1 MPANF
6 CVGPKSYGI
15 GFPLEGW
22 SLTVPVPEFPNLVVL
37 RIFGFNDC
45 PSLPGAS
52 VDPTRVV
59 DYFAIAIFASPKR

>member
-22 SLTVPVPEFPNLVVL
+22 SLVVPVGVPQSRSSENF
-37 RIFGFNDC
+37 
-45 PSLPGAS
+45 
-52 VDPTRVV
+52 RV
-59 DYFAIAIFASPKR
+59 